1 MIKAVLI
8 LALLAL
14 LALPSL
20 QQVKSIPKDK
30 DVVEG
35 NVNPPSSIKQAAE
48 QIAQKE
54 KSKGSPKKPQTPR
67 RGNRIDLASA
77 AKNSGS
83 PSKCFPNGWC
93 WFKYTHCDTFYC
105 P

>member
-1 MIKAVLI
+1 MTKAVLI
-8 LALLAL
+8 LALLTL

-20 QQVKSIPKDK
+20 QQVRSIPKDK

-48 QIAQKE
+48 QMAQE
-54 KSKGSPKKPQTPR
+54 KMPQGPPKMPQAPMS
-67 RGNRIDLASA
+67 GNKIDLASA